1 MSTAST
7 KTFIPKPPSGS
18 RYVEQWPFL
27 HIGHKWKCVCVC
39 VYVYV
44 CVFMSACVCICMYTS
59 QCFAHHNTLSRNKLG
74 FFFLS
79 QKRPLSQGNNCDC
92 CGNSDLQYKT
102 PCWGARLHGAI
113 GGEPG
118 SLKQWQRMGS
128 GREWEREVGRQ
139 CRDRAYTCVLG
150 TQTHLHLCIASGSY
164 TVLSPWPLF
173 LFP

>member
-1 MSTAST
+1 MSSLLIWGLQGQPGLNETLPKDKNKT
-7 KTFIPKPPSGS
+7 KADKHEEGF
-18 RYVEQWPFL
+18 
-27 HIGHKWKCVCVC
+27 
-39 VYVYV
+39 
-44 CVFMSACVCICMYTS
+44 
-59 QCFAHHNTLSRNKLG
+59 

-92 CGNSDLQYKT
+92 CGNSDLHYKT

-150 TQTHLHLCIASGSY
+150 TQT
-164 TVLSPWPLF
+164 LSESPRETPRET
-173 LFP
+173 